1 METTIKIYSSK
12 SNLIVDVYVNSEWFK
27 QIIPEGNLDID
38 GVLNCVADSLK
49 RDEDYNINQA

>member
-1 METTIKIYSSK
+1 MSTTIEICTSK
-12 SNLIVDVYVNSEWFK
+12 SNLIVDVYVNGKWFK

-49 RDEDYNINQA
+49 RDEDYGNI